1 MHKPEGGDLFS
12 LVQRSFSCLQK
23 RPARPGRGGR
33 GSGLVQRG
41 REGGRRRAKKGCAV
55 GAVGTLRRKMDSIFH
70 EHRSKHGLREGREGG
85 VGLRWKSNTA
95 ECHQPTSQTIGGRAP
110 ETMFHFVGCESR
122 DKPHTHHSVSC
133 VTPTWNKESSN
144 SSGRWRRGTRTPCAF
159 FAVRPPLFVN

>member
-1 MHKPEGGDLFS
+1 MPTGKT
-12 LVQRSFSCLQK
+12 R
-23 RPARPGRGGR
+23 RPGRGGR
-33 GSGLVQRG
+33 GRRG
-41 REGGRRRAKKGCAV
+41 SELGRGGRRGEQKKRLCCCCRYFKTKNGFNFSRAPKQ
-55 GAVGTLRRKMDSIFH
+55 TWI
-70 EHRSKHGLREGREGG
+70 EGREGDREG
-85 VGLRWKSNTA
+85 VRGLRWKSNTA

-159 FAVRPPLFVN
+159 FAGRPPLFVN